1 MKISPSSINTFLLLK
16 LPSAWFCGVRLKSI
30 SDKDCKVSVKHRW
43 INQNPF
49 KSMYFA
55 VQNMAAELSTGA
67 LVMKCIKESNT
78 KISMLVVK
86 ASSEYY
92 KKATGRIHFYC
103 NDGKMISDTIES
115 CLKENVGKT
124 LDMHVV
130 AKNNDG
136 VVVSRFVFTWSVK
149 PKT

>member
-30 SDKDCKVSVKHRW
+30 SHTECNVSVKHRW

-49 KSMYFA
+49 NSMYFA

-67 LVMKCIKESNT
+67 LVMKSIKESNT
-78 KISMLVVK
+78 KVSMLVVK
-86 ASSEYY
+86 TSSEYY
-92 KKATGRIHFYC
+92 KKATGRIHFFC
-103 NDGKMISDTIES
+103 EDGKLISDVIKS
-115 CLKENVGKT
+115 SISENTGKT
-124 LDMHVV
+124 LDMHVI
-130 AKNNDG
+130 AKNQDG
-136 VVVSRFVFTWSVK
+136 VVVSKFVFTWSVK